1 MLINLSVDFWLT
13 ARNLT
18 ELCDPYKTLD
28 DLGASKKMKSNRCGL
43 GLAADLIVGK
53 LFNISKP
60 WCPHL

>member
-1 MLINLSVDFWLT
+1 MNLSVDFCLT

-28 DLGASKKMKSNRCGL
+28 DLGASKKMKSNRCGF

-53 LFNISKP
+53 LFNVSKP